1 MKVEEKNE
9 SDLKQDQG
17 NNPQGKKDTDVVI
30 EKDKI
35 QDEKNKEELDLSLIH
50 I

>member
-9 SDLKQDQG
+9 SDLKQDQS
-17 NNPQGKKDTDVVI
+17 NNPQSKKDTDVVI

-35 QDEKNKEELDLSLIH
+35 LKENLELKKKLENKK
-50 I
+50 

>member
-9 SDLKQDQG
+9 SDLKQDQSK
-17 NNPQGKKDTDVVI
+17 NPQSEKDADVVI

-35 QDEKNKEELDLSLIH
+35 QDEKNKEESSGKKVRS
-50 I
+50 